1 MDGGGHSFR
10 SNMYRGSDHGVFDFG
25 FIKDEILLRY
35 LKQRLLTLY
44 QEPFSP
50 DSFNKSS

>member
-10 SNMYRGSDHGVFDFG
+10 SNMYRGSDHGDHDFGFG

-35 LKQRLLTLY
+35 LKQRLLTL
-44 QEPFSP
+44 
-50 DSFNKSS
+50 NKSHSLRFF